1 MAIVDKRDYVIFNK
15 FKYFW
20 HEYPPYQTNI
30 TNLSTL
36 DWEKKFHWKIFK
48 LHDDFKLKQLEDA
61 IQKVKDG
68 EISAYKIELET
79 I

>member
-1 MAIVDKRDYVIFNK
+1 MTLKKAVENK
-15 FKYFW
+15 
-20 HEYPPYQTNI
+20 
-30 TNLSTL
+30 L
-36 DWEKKFHWKIFK
+36 KK
-48 LHDDFKLKQLEDA
+48 DDKLKQLEDA